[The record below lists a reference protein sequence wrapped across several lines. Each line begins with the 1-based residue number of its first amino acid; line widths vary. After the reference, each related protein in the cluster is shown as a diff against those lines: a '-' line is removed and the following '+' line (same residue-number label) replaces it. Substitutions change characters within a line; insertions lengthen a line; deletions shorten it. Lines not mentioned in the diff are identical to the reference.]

1 VYYTGRQGRKET
13 NCPIQFI
20 PSYFKLRQRS
30 LPDLAV
36 LIPCLLPSWY
46 RLVIQGV
53 QLKGRQETPPTA
65 DLKPCNTRLRYGA
78 LDFGSPIPV
87 CAKPPNGSSPA
98 ISSPLGRH
106 QQETTTNFKACITR
120 LRYGALD
127 FGSPIPVCAE
137 PPNGSSPAISSP
149 LGRHRQETTTNFKT
163 CITRLISGSGL
174 WTFGRLF
181 PYVPNLRTGSSPAI
195 SSPLGRH
202 LRQLFRDFR
211 GSDGHPVYTV
221 TDANISVKVFFA
233 LLTVWNTAMYCM
245 YVRTYLPTYLPA
257 SRPYAS
263 THIPIVVCA
272 ATQPLFFAR
281 LPSSHSLTGSRTRR
295 SWRIFLYAEYG
306 IHKTYLMLS

>member
-65 DLKPCNTRLRYGA
+65 DLKPCN
-78 LDFGSPIPV
+78 
-87 CAKPPNGSSPA
+87 
-98 ISSPLGRH
+98 
-106 QQETTTNFKACITR
+106 TR

>member
-1 VYYTGRQGRKET
+1 
-13 NCPIQFI
+13 
-20 PSYFKLRQRS
+20 

-87 CAKPPNGSSPA
+87 CA
-98 ISSPLGRH
+98 
-106 QQETTTNFKACITR
+106 
-120 LRYGALD
+120 
-127 FGSPIPVCAE
+127 E

-174 WTFGRLF
+174 WTLGRLF

-245 YVRTYLPTYLPA
+245 YVRTYLPPSFSSLCLHSHTHRSMCSHSTSVL
-257 SRPYAS
+257 RAS
-263 THIPIVVCA
+263 TVLSFPHRLSDEAFVADFSLCGIWHPQDIPNA
-272 ATQPLFFAR
+272 FMT
-281 LPSSHSLTGSRTRR
+281 
-295 SWRIFLYAEYG
+295 SWC
-306 IHKTYLMLS
+306 LSIGRAICL